1 MYWFYTL
8 SLFIAAFLSVAIGYY
23 AWRQRPKTGATAF
36 ALFAFAAAIWCFG
49 YALEIA
55 SSDLAAKLFWAKVQ
69 YLGISTVA
77 TFYLIFNIQYT
88 RKWRVR
94 PSLLAPLFIIPGLT
108 IIVTWLEPY
117 TGLTW
122 AEISLVTIGSIPT
135 LTFSYGPFFWI
146 IVGYSYVLLL
156 LSAWLLIDESKRVP
170 PAYQRQMRVL
180 ILAAFIPW
188 LGNVLYVTGANP
200 FPGLDLT
207 PFGFAFALFVMAWG
221 LRRLQLLDITPIA
234 RNKILEGMIDK
245 VLVLNRSGQII
256 DINAS
261 AAQMLG
267 CTRETAVGRL
277 ARDLFAGQFVP
288 LLKYDQEID
297 IQAEID
303 LSYNEVP
310 FYIDLRISPLHSYRQ
325 ELIGCLFV
333 MRDITDRKLAEI
345 SLARQK
351 NVFQDLLSMLHS
363 ALESVDLQDA
373 LEESVKTARRYTGAE
388 TGSLLLLDESGRVRD
403 SWLAQKGM
411 NIQKRHE
418 VENKVLD
425 DGLAGWVNA
434 NRQAVLI
441 QETKQDDRWLVLPDQ
456 TYVARSVLSVPIMS
470 EANLLGIMTLTHS
483 ASNYFSQ
490 DEFVLIRAAADQMA
504 LVLRNAQLYDTQQRL
519 IVDLLQAK
527 EQAEAANKAKS
538 VFLANM
544 THELRT
550 PLSTI
555 IGYSELIEEWLAEQG
570 KDDEQLVAW
579 LRKTGWAA
587 KHLLSIV
594 SNVLDYSKIEAGRI
608 SLYIETIDVY
618 TFLES
623 VTATVEPLLRKNG
636 NEFSLNCPPDIGD
649 IYADVTKL
657 GQILINLL
665 SNAAKFT
672 QNGRVSL
679 RVYREMSSDSSE
691 YVVFQV
697 TDTGIGISPEEKE
710 NLFQPFVQA
719 QLTTTRD
726 YGGTGL
732 GLAISQ
738 RLCQLMDGTLAL
750 QSKVGEGTIAT
761 VCLPSQQTPEAV
773 PAQESMV
780 IN

>member
-1 MYWFYTL
+1 MYWLYIL
-8 SLFIAAFLSVAIGYY
+8 PLFTAAFLSAVIGYY
-23 AWRQRPKTGATAF
+23 AWRQRPKTGAAAF

-49 YALEIA
+49 YALEII

-77 TFYLIFNIQYT
+77 AFYLIFNIQYT

-94 PSLLAPLFIIPGLT
+94 PSLIALLFIIPILT

-156 LSAWLLIDESKRVP
+156 ISAWLLIDESKRVP
-170 PAYQRQMRVL
+170 PAYQRQMWIL

-188 LGNVLYVTGANP
+188 LGNVLYVTDANP
-200 FPGLDLT
+200 LPGLDLT
-207 PFGFAFALFVMAWG
+207 PFGFAFAVIVMAWG

-234 RNKILEGMIDK
+234 RNKILEGMADK
-245 VLVLNRSGQII
+245 VLVLNQSGQII
-256 DINAS
+256 DINVS

-267 CTRETAVGRL
+267 WAKETAVGRL
-277 ARDLFAGQFVP
+277 ARDLFTGQFAP
-288 LLKYDQEID
+288 LLEYDQETD
-297 IQAEID
+297 IQAEVD
-303 LSYNEVP
+303 LCHNDLP

-325 ELIGCLFV
+325 ELIGRLFV

-351 NVFQDLLSMLHS
+351 DVFQNLLSMLHS
-363 ALESVDLQDA
+363 ALESIDLKDA

-388 TGSLLLLDESGRVRD
+388 AGSLLLLDESGRVRD
-403 SWLAQKGM
+403 SWLSQKGM
-411 NIQKRHE
+411 SIQRRNE
-418 VENKVLD
+418 VEDEVLEK
-425 DGLAGWVNA
+425 GLAGWIRV

-441 QETKQDDRWLVLPDQ
+441 PDTEQDDRWFILPNQ
-456 TYVARSVLSVPIMS
+456 PYTARCVLSVPIMS
-470 EANLLGIMTLTHS
+470 ETYLLGIMTLTHGTP
-483 ASNYFSQ
+483 NYFSQ
-490 DEFVLIRAAADQMA
+490 EEFTLIQAAADQMA

-519 IVDLLQAK
+519 IADLSQAK
-527 EQAEAANKAKS
+527 EQAEAANKAKG

-570 KDDEQLVAW
+570 KYDEQLVVW
-579 LRKTGWAA
+579 LHKTGWAA

-608 SLYIETIDVY
+608 SLYIEAIDVY

-623 VTATVEPLLRKNG
+623 VAATVEPLLQKNG
-636 NEFSLNCPPDIGD
+636 NEFSLNCPPDIGN
-649 IYADVTKL
+649 IYADATKL

-665 SNAAKFT
+665 SNATKFT
-672 QNGRVSL
+672 QEGHVSL
-679 RVYREMSSDSSE
+679 RVYRELSVDDGE
-691 YVVFQV
+691 YIVFQV
-697 TDTGIGISPEEKE
+697 ADTGIGISPEEIE
-710 NLFQPFVQA
+710 NLFKPFVQV

-726 YGGTGL
+726 YGGAGL
-732 GLAISQ
+732 GLAISR
-738 RLCQLMDGTLAL
+738 RLCHLMEGTLTL
-750 QSKVGEGTIAT
+750 QSQVGEGTIAT
-761 VCLPSQQTPEAV
+761 VRLPNQRTHKRV
-773 PAQESMV
+773 PAKESMV